1 MEGQT
6 VKAPPRHGQ
15 RSDMEVNKLFE
26 SVKSSASKTLYIRLQ
41 RVPFTDI
48 LRKMI
53 TALQTRIS
61 DDPACAGQIC
71 SVAAQ
76 LVIVEQREKRE
87 QQQQQQQGQCI
98 QA

>member
-61 DDPACAGQIC
+61 EDPACAGQIC
-71 SVAAQ
+71 VAAQ

-87 QQQQQQQGQCI
+87 QKQQHQQSQCI

>member
-6 VKAPPRHGQ
+6 VEAPPRHGQ

-26 SVKSSASKTLYIRLQ
+26 SFKGSASNTLYLHLQ
-41 RVPFTDI
+41 RVLFTDI

-61 DDPACAGQIC
+61 EDPACAGPIC

-76 LVIVEQREKRE
+76 LAIVEQREKRE
-87 QQQQQQQGQCI
+87 QKQQQQQGQCI